1 MCQEES
7 TVINTIRI
15 ISVLNAYYGDSAY
28 CVRIKSVV
36 NQQNARLAFVDNSR
50 NDSLVNKCEKIRREY
65 RNKAAHIDIV
75 TKRQA
80 ENCYRAVIGK
90 IDAYD
95 YNTNVTSALLELF
108 SILK

>member
-1 MCQEES
+1 MKERGIIWG
-7 TVINTIRI
+7 VISMILI
-15 ISVLNAYYGDSAY
+15 LIY
-28 CVRIKSVV
+28 
-36 NQQNARLAFVDNSR
+36 QQNARLAFVDNSR

>member
-1 MCQEES
+1 MKERGIIWG
-7 TVINTIRI
+7 VISMILI
-15 ISVLNAYYGDSAY
+15 LL
-28 CVRIKSVV
+28 C
-36 NQQNARLAFVDNSR
+36 QQNARLAFVDNSR

>member
-1 MCQEES
+1 MAEIFLHGFN
-7 TVINTIRI
+7 VI
-15 ISVLNAYYGDSAY
+15 A
-28 CVRIKSVV
+28 
-36 NQQNARLAFVDNSR
+36 AFD
-50 NDSLVNKCEKIRREY
+50 
-65 RNKAAHIDIV
+65 